1 MRLHLL
7 PHAFPL
13 SFQRTFP
20 NVVPHAVFCSVIV
33 AALSVVAPAWALDG
47 KSGYKL
53 GDRLAPAVPST
64 PPTPSKTPPAKA
76 PAAPAQAVYR
86 EIDWDALL
94 PRDWDPAKAFK
105 GLNLGRLNDA
115 DPRAMQALEKLKE
128 MWEHAPTTPALNGV
142 RVRIPGFIVPLER
155 TRDAISEFLLV
166 PYFGACIH
174 TPPPPANQI
183 IHVFP
188 AKMLKNGTAME
199 PVWVSGVLE
208 AARSGTSMG
217 SAGYRLNADL
227 VEPYKK
233 KP

>member
-1 MRLHLL
+1 ME
-7 PHAFPL
+7 
-13 SFQRTFP
+13 
-20 NVVPHAVFCSVIV
+20 
-33 AALSVVAPAWALDG
+33 ALALDE

-53 GDRLAPAVPST
+53 GDRLPQAVQPAAPPAMPSAK
-64 PPTPSKTPPAKA
+64 PPANAPSKAAKA
-76 PAAPAQAVYR
+76 PSSATQATYR
-86 EIDWDALL
+86 EINWDALM
-94 PRDWDPAKAFK
+94 PKDWDPSKAFK

-115 DPRAMQALEKLKE
+115 DPRAMQALDQLKE
-128 MWEHAPTTPALNGV
+128 MWENAPTTTALNGV

-174 TPPPPANQI
+174 TPPPPSNQI

-188 AKMLKNGTAME
+188 ARMLKNMTAME
-199 PVWVSGVLE
+199 PVWVSGALE
-208 AARSGTSMG
+208 ATRSGTSMG
-217 SAGYRLNADL
+217 SAGYRLNADV